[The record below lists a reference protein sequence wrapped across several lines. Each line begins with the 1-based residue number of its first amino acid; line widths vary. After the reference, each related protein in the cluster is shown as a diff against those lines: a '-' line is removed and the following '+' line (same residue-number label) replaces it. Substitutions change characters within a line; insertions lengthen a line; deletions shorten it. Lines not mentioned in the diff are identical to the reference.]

1 LAALEVLLDLCQE
14 FGDELINRPAE
25 SIPRV
30 ALSEA
35 EWLNFE
41 DDPLV
46 MTEAERAQSSG
57 LAMSAMMAVLKLFQD
72 R

>member
-1 LAALEVLLDLCQE
+1 MAALEVLLDLCQE
-14 FGDELINRPAE
+14 FGDELINGPAE
-25 SIPRV
+25 SILRV

-57 LAMSAMMAVLKLFQD
+57 PAMSAMMAILKLF
-72 R
+72 

>member
-1 LAALEVLLDLCQE
+1 MTN
-14 FGDELINRPAE
+14 GPAE

-30 ALSEA
+30 ALSEII
-35 EWLNFE
+35 WLNFE

-57 LAMSAMMAVLKLFQD
+57 PAMSAMMAILRMSMIVRALMLVL
-72 R
+72 